1 MDIQSSHCSNI
12 FGTMRELVDAT
23 NQKYQNSQ
31 VKQINQ
37 QQQHRLQEIFILT
50 VPI

>member
-23 NQKYQNSQ
+23 NQKYQNNQ
-31 VKQINQ
+31 LKQINHVQ
-37 QQQHRLQEIFILT
+37 YKSIGFRKFLF
-50 VPI
+50 